1 MNQTT
6 FSQQTKDFYFQW
18 HITDKC
24 NLRCT
29 HCYQE
34 NYTDIL
40 DMSLEELKV
49 IAKKLFKTLSKWGK
63 KGDISITGGE
73 PFIRKDLLS
82 FLEYLDSSEDVSNL
96 DILSNGTMLTDDIV
110 KRLKLIRK
118 LHRVQVSLDGASPK
132 THDEIRGRGTFE
144 RAINGIRVLHH
155 HGIDTKIM
163 FTLQR
168 CNMKDVPSLIDLAIM
183 EGVTGLTIERLVP
196 IGSAEDMKDSLLSPQ
211 EIRDTFQYISDRA
224 DVEYEKGTQL
234 RILKYRPLW
243 INVNPQRAK
252 TGVVTAPHKELGA
265 VCSIGLDGLCILP
278 DAIVLPCRRLPIP
291 IGDLKRDSLEKIWFT
306 SDLLWQIADKRNLKG
321 QCNSCEFIARCSGC
335 RAMAYAYT
343 GDYLAEDPQ
352 CWKEDYKEEDE
363 NGRRI
368 KREHQAEEPARI

>member
-6 FSQQTKDFYFQW
+6 FSQEPEDFYFQW

-34 NYTDIL
+34 NYTDVQ
-40 DMSLEELKV
+40 DMPLEELKV

-82 FLEYLDSSEDVSNL
+82 FLEYLDSSEEVSNL

-132 THDEIRGRGTFE
+132 RHDEIRGRGTFE
-144 RAINGIRVLHH
+144 KAINGIRILNR

-168 CNMKDVPSLIDLAIM
+168 CNMQDVPSLIDLAIR
-183 EGVTGLTIERLVP
+183 EGVTGLTIERVVP
-196 IGSAEDMKDSLLSPQ
+196 IGSAEDMKGSLLSPE

-243 INVNPQRAK
+243 INVNPHRAK
-252 TGVVTAPHKELGA
+252 TGVITAPHKELGA

-278 DAIVLPCRRLPIP
+278 DATVLPCRRLPIP
-291 IGDLKRDSLEKIWFT
+291 IGNLKRDSLEKIWFT
-306 SDLLWQIADKRNLKG
+306 SDVLWQIAHKRNLNGK
-321 QCNSCEFIARCSGC
+321 CNSCELITRCSGC

-343 GDYLAEDPQ
+343 GDYLAADPQ
-352 CWKEDYKEEDE
+352 CWLE
-363 NGRRI
+363 GRLQ
-368 KREHQAEEPARI
+368 KGGVKW